1 MLTLGAS
8 GRPTIVLLHGFMGT
22 GADWVDVAHALQPD
36 FRCLMPDLPGHDGL
50 PLNAG
55 ATEDQFGAYAL
66 SLWRKLEA
74 QLPARFVLAGYSLG
88 GRLALHLACLHPE
101 RIGALVL
108 ESAHPGLSDATE
120 RERRAAADAAWIRRF
135 RAEPWP
141 EVLDAW
147 YRQPVFASLSGA
159 QRRKQVANRSGHSP
173 ELMAEVLDA
182 ASLARQPD
190 HWDGLTRLPFRIGF
204 LSGRLDPKFCAV
216 GDRMAELIPDLTLVK
231 LDDLGHN
238 CHASAPQ
245 AVAGF
250 IHRMCTVEHA
260 RP

>member
-22 GADWVDVAHALQPD
+22 GADWVDVAHALQPE
-36 FRCLMPDLPGHDGL
+36 FRCLMPDLPGHDSL
-50 PLNAG
+50 PLKAG
-55 ATEDQFGAYAL
+55 ATGDRFGAYAT
-66 SLWRKLEA
+66 SLWTKLEP

-88 GRLALHLACLHPE
+88 GRLALHLACLHPG
-101 RIGALVL
+101 RIDALVL
-108 ESAHPGLSDATE
+108 ESAHPGLSGAVE
-120 RERRAAADAAWIRRF
+120 RERRAAADADWIRRF

-141 EVLDAW
+141 QVLDAW
-147 YRQPVFASLSGA
+147 YDQPVFASLSAA
-159 QRRKQVANRSGHSP
+159 QRCQEVANRAGRSP
-173 ELMAEVLDA
+173 EVMAEVLDA

-190 HWDGLTRLPFRIGF
+190 HWEDLPHLPFPIGF
-204 LSGRLDPKFCAV
+204 LTGRMDPKFCAV
-216 GDRMAELIPDLTLVK
+216 GDRMAELVPDLTLVK

-238 CHASAPQ
+238 CHAPAPQ